1 MIIGSN
7 QVMEKSNLTSRFDNH
22 DYDGDSLIA
31 LALHSEQ
38 ARNDFKYAYV
48 KNQIEFEHMDQLLID
63 YEHETIYSAFMLTTK
78 ANDNRHEGE
87 DIKYNFFNHQF
98 TIDDFK
104 ERPGY
109 SFQWVNFEGLT
120 NVEAAINQVLLK
132 ELYNVN
138 PSHII
143 IRPPIYT
150 IEDDGILTKKNLTK
164 LTVKF
169 WKYLQ
174 KFNEENNTH
183 FNFWDIIHEFDKF
196 LLECSGSI
204 SYCIPSFD
212 LKDFVVQN
220 QEITEFKDNLISV
233 EPFIAFHQNLI
244 LFEKVSNEIEKQP
257 NNILNLVFKSGARL
271 KSVQLLKAASN
282 TGIPTDIYGKAFPA
296 NIKNSLLDGLSPE
309 EYFITGDS
317 ARLALAV
324 RQEAIPKGGELQR
337 KFFFATG
344 ILKLAPDVEDCQ
356 SDIRLEDQK
365 TYKITIKNW
374 DHLKLLNNRWYIDDH
389 PSIPGEKEMFI
400 IETDSRDENIIESHK
415 KLIGRT
421 LEFRSPM
428 TCKCEDY
435 RICKTCFGDKQPES
449 INLGSTVGAALSEG
463 IIQSV
468 LRTHHFG
475 GAFIA
480 TEDKHL
486 LDILRR
492 SIFKAPD
499 KIINDSQED
508 IDYIIKYL
516 YDIYPEEDIE
526 FKQEPEVDGT
536 IHLKIK
542 VNELP
547 FNDDSVKQ
555 LNNIVGLIDKNREIG
570 ALIDPSILYDKLE
583 LVIEQNDILSVYL
596 ELIISLLYYDEDG
609 VLYRYTSKEPH
620 SQIALKN
627 IIEVLDPKLSI
638 FYNFSNRI
646 ISKIYNHTSVGHI
659 DHMYRD
665 LLDIYK

>member
-38 ARNDFKYAYV
+38 ARDDFKYAYAR
-48 KNQIEFEHMDQLLID
+48 NQVEFEHMDELLID
-63 YEHETIYSAFMLTTK
+63 YEHESIYSSFMLTKIAYERSQEAGEEKNAIEQSLFETK
-78 ANDNRHEGE
+78 FTMKDIREWPGDTSNYNHFGE
-87 DIKYNFFNHQF
+87 
-98 TIDDFK
+98 
-104 ERPGY
+104 
-109 SFQWVNFEGLT
+109 LT
-120 NVEAAINQVLLK
+120 NVEAAINYVLLK
-132 ELYNVN
+132 EAYNIS
-138 PSHII
+138 PEDII
-143 IRPPIYT
+143 SMGPIYT
-150 IEDDGILTKKNLTK
+150 IEKDGILNKKNLTK
-164 LTVKF
+164 FTSKF
-169 WKYLQ
+169 WNFIK
-174 KFNEENNTH
+174 KFNKDQEEELL
-183 FNFWDIIHEFDKF
+183 NFWDLIHEFDKF

-204 SYCIPSFD
+204 SYCTPSFD
-212 LKDFVVQN
+212 LKDFVVKN
-220 QEITEFKDNLISV
+220 DEITEFKDNLISV
-233 EPFIAFHQNLI
+233 EPFIAFHQNLV
-244 LFEKVSNEIEKQP
+244 LFEKISSEIEKQP
-257 NNILNLVFKSGARL
+257 DNILNLVFKSGARL

-282 TGIPTDIYGKAFPA
+282 TGIPTDIYGKAFA
-296 NIKNSLLDGLSPE
+296 QNIKNSLLDGLTPE
-309 EYFITGDS
+309 EYFTTGDS

-337 KFFFATG
+337 KFFFTTG
-344 ILKLAPDVEDCQ
+344 ILKLAPEIEDCG
-356 SDIRLEDQK
+356 SEKYYELK
-365 TYKITIKNW
+365 IKNKS
-374 DHLKLLNNRWYIDDH
+374 HLKLMNHRWHLHD
-389 PSIPGEKEMFI
+389 GELKQVD
-400 IETDSRDENIIESHK
+400 IEDESLVGQIL
-415 KLIGRT
+415 KL
-421 LEFRSPM
+421 RSPM

-435 RICKTCFGDKQPES
+435 RICKKCFGSKTPES
-449 INLGSTVGAALSEG
+449 INIGSTVGAALSEG

-492 SIFKAPD
+492 SKFKAPGT
-499 KIINDSQED
+499 IINDSQED

-526 FKQEPEVDGT
+526 FNQEPEVDGT
-536 IHLKIK
+536 IHLTIIVK
-542 VNELP
+542 ELP

-555 LNNIVGLIDKNREIG
+555 LNNIVGLIDKNREVG
-570 ALIDPSILYDKLE
+570 ALIDPSELYDKLE
-583 LVIEQNDILSVYL
+583 LVIEQNGILSVYL

-609 VLYRYTSKEPH
+609 VLYRYTDKEPN

-646 ISKIYNHTSVGHI
+646 ISKIYNHKSVGHI
-659 DHMYRD
+659 DHMYHD
-665 LLDIYK
+665 LLEIYR